1 MKKDPPL
8 IDRFFDRVVL
18 ARPVLVLA
26 CVLMAVAVLAR
37 YAVDL
42 KIEASADTLV
52 QQDNADYLYYQKIIE
67 RFGYD
72 DFLVIAYTPKS
83 GDLLSDK
90 VLSRIGQ
97 LRDEIA
103 AMDRVASVV
112 TILDVPLLES
122 PPMPVAELVKNVRT
136 LASPDVDR
144 SLARKE
150 LQTSPLYQNLLVS
163 SDLETT
169 ALQINFKSDPE
180 YDKVWQQRQHLRAK
194 AGQGGL
200 SPAEEREMQRLQ
212 SLIDKH
218 WNRIE
223 AQRSRDIAAIRTIM
237 ENHENDADLF
247 LGGVSMVANDLMRF
261 IQKDLRVYGGGVLL
275 CMTIVL
281 WLIFR
286 RVRWVVLPLVSC
298 GLSAVATMGLMG
310 LFGWKVTVVSSNF
323 IALQLIITMA
333 ISIHLVVRYRELNLA
348 APHKSHA
355 RLTAETVKAMK
366 TPCIY
371 AGLTTIAGFGS
382 LLFAGIKPV
391 QTFGWMMSA
400 GIVVS
405 LAVTFIFFPA
415 ALVLFK
421 KAPPPSGGASRI
433 ALTRWLAGFTR
444 HHGRMIVIFSLA
456 ALLLS
461 AAGIGRLRVEN
472 AFIDYFKS
480 STEIHQGMTVID
492 RKLGGTTPLD
502 VIIDLNGRSTQA
514 EPEPASDDGGGS
526 DGFDAFSEFGEF
538 DEFDDPSDSGK
549 YWFTPHRLDRI
560 ETLHD
565 YLDGLDHT
573 GKVLSLATLTKVA
586 ERLTGGPLDTFDAA
600 LLFNEFPEQYRQ
612 MLVAPYAS
620 VKHDQ
625 ARISLRVIDSD
636 PQLRRNALLQKIQN
650 DVEEKLGFA
659 KDSVR
664 LTGMLVLYNDV
675 LQSLF
680 SSQIM
685 TLGLVILAL
694 MIMFLLLF
702 QSFTI
707 ALIAIFPNL
716 LATGVVL
723 GTLGWASIPLDIMT
737 ITIASISVGIAVDDT
752 IHYIHRFQREF
763 QKDGDYLQSM
773 QRCHGSIG
781 YAMYYTTI
789 IIIIGFSILATS
801 NFIPTIIFG
810 VFTGL
815 AMFIALVAALTLL
828 PQLIIWFRPFGPAG
842 RVQSAN
848 PEQAG

>member
-1 MKKDPPL
+1 MKNDPPL
-8 IDRFFDRVVL
+8 IDRFFDHVVL
-18 ARPVLVLA
+18 ARPVLVLV
-26 CVLMAVAVLAR
+26 CILMAVAVLAR

-52 QQDNADYLYYQKIIE
+52 QQDNADYLYYQEIIE

-72 DFLVIAYTPKS
+72 DFLVIAYTPES
-83 GDLLSDK
+83 GNLLSEQ
-90 VLSRIGQ
+90 VLSRIGE

-103 AMDRVASVV
+103 AMERISSVV

-136 LASPDVDR
+136 LSSPDVDR

-150 LQTSPLYQNLLVS
+150 LKTSPLYQDLLVS

-169 ALQINFKSDPE
+169 ALQINFKSDPAYE
-180 YDKVWQQRQHLRAK
+180 KVWQQRQQLREK
-194 AGQGGL
+194 AGQEGL
-200 SPAEEREMQRLQ
+200 SGTEKKEMQRLQ
-212 SLIDKH
+212 SLIDEH
-218 WNRIE
+218 WSRIE
-223 AQRSRDIAAIRTIM
+223 GQRSRDIAAIRTIM
-237 ENHENDADLF
+237 ENYENDANLF

-261 IQKDLRVYGGGVLL
+261 IQKDLKVYGGGVVL
-275 CMTIVL
+275 CMVLVL

-286 RVRWVVLPLVSC
+286 RMRWVVLPLVSC

-333 ISIHLVVRYRELNLA
+333 ISIHLVVRYRELIIA

-355 RLTAETVKAMK
+355 QLTAETVKAMK

-421 KAPPPSGGASRI
+421 KIPPPSGGRSRI

-444 HHGRMIVIFSLA
+444 HHGRMIVVLSLA
-456 ALLLS
+456 ALVLS

-502 VIIDLNGRSTQA
+502 VIIDFKAGSGQA
-514 EPEPASDDGGGS
+514 AGEPADDTGSGS
-526 DGFDAFSEFGEF
+526 DGFDEFSDF
-538 DEFDDPSDSGK
+538 DEFDEQEDSDK

-620 VKHDQ
+620 VEHNQ

-636 PQLRRNALLQKIQN
+636 PQLRRNALLEKIGH
-650 DVEEKLGFA
+650 DVEEDLGFA
-659 KDSVR
+659 KDSVK

-680 SSQIM
+680 GSQIM
-685 TLGLVILAL
+685 TLGLVVLAL
-694 MIMFLLLF
+694 MIMFLILF

-723 GTLGWASIPLDIMT
+723 GTLGWAGIPLDIMT

-752 IHYIHRFQREF
+752 IHYIHRFEREF
-763 QKDGDYLQSM
+763 QKDGDYLQAM

-801 NFIPTIIFG
+801 NFIPTVIFG

-828 PQLIIWFRPFGPAG
+828 PQLIIWLRPFGPAG

-848 PEQAG
+848 PDRAG